1 MQQIKIWPGLARAAL
16 LGALAAL
23 AACGVER
30 PAPAAFT
37 VVAEFY
43 PIYVETLN
51 VVGDTPGVDVANMV
65 PTATGCPE
73 DYQLRPGD
81 LQTLSAANVF
91 IVNGAGLEGYLDKIA
106 AQFSR
111 VKVVNASADLPLLT
125 IDGELNPHVWV
136 SPALAARQT
145 RAIAA
150 ALAAADPAH
159 ASLYQKNGEA
169 YAAKL
174 AALAARLRENLA
186 AAPIHQIVAFHDS
199 MPYLA
204 RDLGLDILAVM
215 EPAPGQNPSP
225 RDLADVVARVRSA
238 HGPVALLTEIDST
251 NPAAEII
258 SRDLNQPLYQLDTVT
273 GGPLDPVLAKDAYL
287 QAMEKN
293 LVMLR
298 TALGLDKKP
307 AMAAATP

>member
-1 MQQIKIWPGLARAAL
+1 MKQPGNSSLLAFAAL
-16 LGALAAL
+16 LGALAFL
-23 AACGVER
+23 PGCGVTR
-30 PAPAAFT
+30 PTPAAFT

-43 PIYVETLN
+43 PMYVEAIN
-51 VVGDTPGVDVANMV
+51 VVGDTPGVRVENMV

-81 LQTLSAANVF
+81 LQTLSEADVF

-106 AQFSR
+106 AQCAHLKM
-111 VKVVNASADLPLLT
+111 VDASAGIPLLT
-125 IDGELNPHVWV
+125 IDGEINPHVWV

-145 RAIAA
+145 RAIAV

-159 ASLYQKNGEA
+159 AALYQKNGDA

-174 AALAARLRENLA
+174 EALAARLCTDLA
-186 AAPIHQIVAFHDS
+186 SAPVRQVVAFHDS
-199 MPYLA
+199 MPYLS
-204 RDLGLDILAVM
+204 RDLGLQILAVM

-238 HGPVALLTEIDST
+238 QGPVALLTEIDSA

-258 SRDLNQPLYQLDTVT
+258 SRDLQQPLYHLDTVT
-273 GGPLDPVLAKDAYL
+273 SGPLDPALAKDAYL
-287 QAMEKN
+287 RAMDQN
-293 LVMLR
+293 LAVLR
-298 TALGLDKKP
+298 EALGLDKNAGKI
-307 AMAAATP
+307 

>member
-1 MQQIKIWPGLARAAL
+1 MKQCPIAARLARAAL
-16 LGALAAL
+16 IFALAGL
-23 AACGVER
+23 AGCGVTR

-51 VVGDTPGVDVANMV
+51 VIGGTPGVAVTNMV
-65 PTATGCPE
+65 PTTTGCPE

-81 LQTLSAANVF
+81 LQTLSEANVF
-91 IVNGAGLEGYLDKIA
+91 IVNGAGLEGYLDKVA

-111 VKVVNASADLPLLT
+111 VKVVNASADIPLLT
-125 IDGELNPHVWV
+125 IDGEINPHVWV

-145 RAIAA
+145 RAIAT
-150 ALAAADPAH
+150 ALAAADPVH
-159 ASLYQKNGEA
+159 AALYQQNGEA
-169 YAAKL
+169 YAVKL
-174 AALAARLRENLA
+174 EALAARLRESLA
-186 AAPIHQIVAFHDS
+186 TAPIHQIVAFHDS

-204 RDLGLDILAVM
+204 RDLGLEILAVM

-225 RDLADVVARVRSA
+225 RDLANVVARVRSA

-258 SRDLNQPLYQLDTVT
+258 SRDLHQPLYQLDTVT

-298 TALGLDKKP
+298 TAFGLDKLP
-307 AMAAATP
+307 QTAPTPP